1 MKSNFVFIVSGGG
14 RGITAQCVIQL
25 AQVYPCNFILLGRS
39 QIEKQPE
46 WADNIAG
53 EIELK
58 KQAFAYFNSQG
69 KKPTPR
75 EINQL
80 VKNILA
86 TREIQKTLNSINQ
99 LGATVTYLSCDIT
112 NNIDLSEKLAPII
125 DEFGQITGIIHGAGV
140 LADKLIENKTTEDFA
155 RVYSTKIEG
164 LHNLLNNVNINQLK
178 YLILFS
184 SAAGFYGNIGQSD
197 YAIANEIL
205 NKFAYQFKH
214 RYPNCKI
221 ISFNWGPWDSGMVT
235 SELKEIFAQRGIEVI
250 PIDVGTKVFAHEIIK
265 DNNEPVQILVGGG
278 LINPLIELD
287 SELKNYRIR
296 RKLTLEA
303 NPFLQDHVIGNYAV
317 LPKVFATVWLVNT
330 AQQIYLGYQFFS
342 IENHKLLKGIVFD
355 ENLADEYIVE
365 LQEINKIPN
374 QEIKLSGKIWSKT
387 KEEKIRYHYQCNCK
401 FLKEIPARPIYENFD
416 DCQDHKLINLKP
428 YEDGTL
434 FHGKSFQG
442 IKRVLNIS
450 KKKITIQCI
459 LPEIESSTFGQFPPL
474 VFNGLAFDSA
484 LQCMLIWVRYFY
496 NAGSLPS
503 FIKKAEYYIP
513 LEKIYYASM
522 DVNFSSNSK
531 AISDLTLHDKK
542 GNIYAIILGLEVTIS
557 KQLNNLFNHKI

>member
-1 MKSNFVFIVSGGG
+1 MSMKSNFVFIVSGGG

-86 TREIQKTLNSINQ
+86 TREIQKTLHSINQ

-112 NNIDLSEKLAPII
+112 NNVDLSEKLAPII
-125 DEFGQITGIIHGAGV
+125 DKFGQITGIIRGAGV
-140 LADKLIENKTTEDFA
+140 LADKLIENKTVDDFT

-214 RYPNCKI
+214 RYPNCKV
-221 ISFNWGPWDSGMVT
+221 ISFNWGPWESGMVT

-250 PIDVGTKVFAHEIIK
+250 PVDVGTKVFANEIIK
-265 DNNEPVQILVGGG
+265 DNNEQVQILVGGG
-278 LINPLIELD
+278 LINPSIELET
-287 SELKNYRIR
+287 ELKTHRIR

-303 NPFLQDHVIGNYAV
+303 NPFLQDHVIGNKAV
-317 LPKVFATVWLVNT
+317 LPMACASLWIANTVE
-330 AQQIYLGYQFFS
+330 QMYLGYKFFS
-342 IENHKLLKGIVFD
+342 LENFKLFQGIVFD
-355 ENLADEYIVE
+355 ENLADEYILE
-365 LQEINKIPN
+365 FKEINKVTN
-374 QEIKLSGKIWSKT
+374 QEIELLAKIWSQT
-387 KEEKIRYHYQCNCK
+387 KEGKIRYHYQ
-401 FLKEIPARPIYENFD
+401 
-416 DCQDHKLINLKP
+416 
-428 YEDGTL
+428 
-434 FHGKSFQG
+434 
-442 IKRVLNIS
+442 
-450 KKKITIQCI
+450 
-459 LPEIESSTFGQFPPL
+459 
-474 VFNGLAFDSA
+474 
-484 LQCMLIWVRYFY
+484 
-496 NAGSLPS
+496 
-503 FIKKAEYYIP
+503 
-513 LEKIYYASM
+513 
-522 DVNFSSNSK
+522 
-531 AISDLTLHDKK
+531 
-542 GNIYAIILGLEVTIS
+542 
-557 KQLNNLFNHKI
+557 